1 MEAPVDTKTSL
12 VEKVYRGTT
21 SWLRLL
27 PNFIIIG
34 TQRGGTTSL
43 YSYLASHPAI
53 GPASTK
59 EVHFF
64 DLKFP
69 KGMTW
74 YRAHFP
80 SALEK
85 YYIER
90 VQGHTF
96 ITGESSPYYLFHP
109 HVPKR
114 VAKAVPHAK
123 LIVLLRNPVDRA
135 YSQYNHEVDG
145 GRESLPTFE
154 EAIDHEEERVKSE
167 REKLLRN
174 EYYVSEHHRH
184 HSYLAKGVYVDQ
196 LLNWMNFFPREQFLI
211 LRSEDFYANPAE
223 KLQQTLDFLNVPQT
237 TLTSAEQE
245 FKTYNNKTFTKMHP
259 DTRKRLVEYFRP
271 HNERL
276 YDFLDTDFGWNK

>member
-1 MEAPVDTKTSL
+1 MEAAIDTKTSL
-12 VEKVYRGTT
+12 VEKMYRGST
-21 SWLRLL
+21 SLFRLL
-27 PNFIIIG
+27 PDFIILG

-43 YSYLASHPAI
+43 YSYLASHPGI

-64 DLKFP
+64 DNKFT
-69 KGMTW
+69 KGLTW

-85 YYIER
+85 YYVEH
-90 VQGHTF
+90 VQKRSF

-109 HVPKR
+109 HVPRR

-145 GRESLPTFE
+145 GRETLATFE
-154 EAIDHEEERVKSE
+154 EAIDCEETRIAKE
-167 REKLLRN
+167 REKLLQD
-174 EYYVSEHHRH
+174 EFYVSEHYRH
-184 HSYLAKGVYVDQ
+184 HSYLAKGIYVDQ
-196 LLNWMNFFPREQFLI
+196 LLNWMSYFPKEQFLI
-211 LRSEDFYANPAE
+211 LRSEDFYARPAE
-223 KLQQTLDFLNVPQT
+223 GLQQTLHFLHIPQAE
-237 TLTSAEQE
+237 LTSDEQE
-245 FKTYNNKTFTKMHP
+245 YKQYNNKTFTKMKP
-259 DTRKRLVEYFRP
+259 ETRKRLVAYFKP

-276 YDFLDTDFGWNK
+276 YEFLDRDFGWDK

>member
-1 MEAPVDTKTSL
+1 MKASVDTKTSL

-27 PNFIIIG
+27 PDFIIIG

-64 DLKFP
+64 DIKFP

-80 SALEK
+80 SVLEK
-85 YYIER
+85 YYAER
-90 VQGHTF
+90 VQGHPF

-114 VAKAVPHAK
+114 VVKSVPHAK

-135 YSQYNHEVDG
+135 YSQYSHEVDG
-145 GRESLPTFE
+145 GRETLSTFE
-154 EAIDHEEERVKSE
+154 EAIDHEEERVKNE
-167 REKLLRN
+167 REKLFRD

-184 HSYLAKGVYVDQ
+184 HSYLAKGIYVDQ
-196 LLNWMNFFPREQFLI
+196 LLNWMNYFPREQFLI

-223 KLQQTLDFLNVPQT
+223 KLRQTLDFLNVPQT
-237 TLTSAEQE
+237 TLTSTEQE
-245 FKTYNNKTFTKMHP
+245 FKQYNNKTFTKMNP
-259 DTRKRLVEYFRP
+259 DTRKRLVAYFKP

-276 YDFLDTDFGWNK
+276 YDFLGVDFGW